1 MEFKELKR
9 EISSCANQGFVAASD
24 HLERIIFGLGKGG
37 VEALLTEI
45 GTIPEEVGHDTTEE
59 KLYAKASDIV
69 FARALKEMN
78 LEVEILRKRA
88 DCADIVAQSRYHG
101 YSLVGDAK
109 AFRLSRTAKN
119 AKDFKVAS
127 MEHWRGDSDFSVLV
141 CPYYHYPQSRSQ
153 IYKDALEKRVTLF
166 SWEYLYIFLKEG
178 VKETEQNSLME
189 LWNAGAAIAAQS
201 SLLGAKTNFLPQQ
214 NQIVARAI
222 GVSDGEFDGYLA
234 GIKEIIARR
243 GDEEI
248 RYYEREIERIRGLG
262 REEAISELL
271 ASKKLDSR
279 VDTIRNFIGQ
289 MRA

>member
-1 MEFKELKR
+1 MKFKELKR
-9 EISSCANQGFVAASD
+9 EIASCANQGFVAASD
-24 HLERIIFGLGKGG
+24 HLERIILGLGKGE

-119 AKDFKVAS
+119 AKDFKIAS

-141 CPYYHYPQSRSQ
+141 CPYYHYPQSKSQ
-153 IYKDALEKRVTLF
+153 IYKDALEKSVTLF

-178 VKETEQNSLME
+178 VRETEQNSLKE
-189 LWNAGAAIAAQS
+189 LWNAPATIAAQS
-201 SLLGAKTNFLPQQ
+201 SLLGAKTNFIPLQ
-214 NQIVARAI
+214 NGIVARTTGI
-222 GVSDGEFDGYLA
+222 SDDKFDGHLA
-234 GIKEIIARR
+234 DIKEIIAKR
-243 GDEEI
+243 GNEEI

-262 REEAISELL
+262 KDEAIRELL

-279 VDTIRNFIGQ
+279 VDTIKNFIGQ
-289 MRA
+289 IRA